1 MVKSFIIGLSIS
13 LGLLGSAYAQQNEET
28 YERELTYGVNFNTNA
43 GIIGG
48 LSFRSAHVKTENR
61 LDFWGVEIV
70 EVKHPKET
78 RYLGQRGDV
87 FVRGKTNYLFVM
99 RPEYG
104 REFIFFRKAAEE
116 GVEVN
121 GIIGIGPSLGFM
133 VPYYIDYDV
142 NKTRQGGAPGQM
154 PNIQRVRY
162 DPIGAHAEYDY
173 IIGGAGV
180 LAGLDET
187 SVKFGAHLRAA
198 LSFDYGRYHE
208 SISGVETGFM
218 VEAYPHKLIML
229 PEAQNYSVFNS
240 VYLTIYYGRRK

>member
-1 MVKSFIIGLSIS
+1 MVKSLLTGLCLCLGLS
-13 LGLLGSAYAQQNEET
+13 GSAFAQQTSES
-28 YERELTYGVNFNTNA
+28 YEKELTYGINFNTNA

-61 LDFWGVEIV
+61 LNFWGVEMV

-87 FVRGKTNYLFVM
+87 FVRGKTNYLFVV
-99 RPEYG
+99 RPEFG
-104 REFIFFRKAAEE
+104 REYIFFRKAPES

-121 GIIGIGPSLGFM
+121 GVIGVGPSFGLM
-133 VPYYIDYDV
+133 VPYYIDYDEA
-142 NKTRQGGAPGQM
+142 KTQGGSPGQM
-154 PNIQRVRY
+154 PNVQRVRY
-162 DPIGAHAEYDY
+162 DPIGAHAEIQY
-173 IIGGAGV
+173 IVGGAGV

-187 SVKFGAHLRAA
+187 KLEFGAHLRGA
-198 LSFDYGRYHE
+198 LSFEYGRYHE
-208 SISGVETGFM
+208 SITGVETGFM
-218 VEAYPHKLIML
+218 VEAYPHKLVML